1 MKNPIPSY
9 MMQKASR
16 QLEDKDQKLIVGKPT
31 GHLAA
36 SPADPVL
43 ERSFRGHKST
53 VSSVGFNPNLYF
65 SFTPLANKSSLAA

>member
-1 MKNPIPSY
+1 
-9 MMQKASR
+9 MMSKGSGQVEDRR
-16 QLEDKDQKLIVGKPT
+16 QSVPKPT

-53 VSSVGFNPNLYF
+53 ISSVGFNPNL
-65 SFTPLANKSSLAA
+65 

>member
-1 MKNPIPSY
+1 MKSSIPSY
-9 MMQKASR
+9 MMPKGLG
-16 QLEDKDQKLIVGKPT
+16 QLEDKGQKLSVGKPT

-53 VSSVGFNPNLYF
+53 VTSVGFNPNLYF
-65 SFTPLANKSSLAA
+65 FFTPLANKLSPVA

>member
-1 MKNPIPSY
+1 MKSAMPSY
-9 MMQKASR
+9 MMPKGLGQG
-16 QLEDKDQKLIVGKPT
+16 EDKGPRQSVSKPT

-53 VSSVGFNPNLYF
+53 ATSVGFNPNL
-65 SFTPLANKSSLAA
+65 